1 MLNVTN
7 NTASGEIG
15 NAPSLLLGC
24 HRARYAELLSPT
36 EVAEMA
42 ADAGLE
48 AAPQGWVIHAE
59 LSSEDIEH
67 LTQQPKPP
75 ARLVVQDF
83 DGGLPVVILT
93 TQVNGLRCQWAV
105 PMWEKD
111 AQLWL
116 RDSVERGHI
125 TLMLNAFD
133 ASVSVVMMT
142 ACDMLRNDEA
152 LLRVASVQ
160 KQLTGNEN
168 LFHMLNAG
176 LYLMNDTSGKFARA
190 QEPPLDNRVMVAG
203 RGANAVLLMNTFF
216 AATQAAQALST
227 GADEVIQ

>member
-1 MLNVTN
+1 MNVTN
-7 NTASGEIG
+7 NNADGEIS
-15 NAPSLLLGC
+15 NVPSPLLGC

-48 AAPQGWVIHAE
+48 APPPGWVIHAE

-93 TQVNGLRCQWAV
+93 TQVNGLQCRWAV

-116 RDSVERGHI
+116 RDSVERGCI

-133 ASVSVVMMT
+133 AAVSVVMMT

-152 LLRVASVQ
+152 LLRAATVQ
-160 KQLTGNEN
+160 KQLIGNEN

-176 LYLMNDTSGKFARA
+176 LYLMNNTSGKFART
-190 QEPPLDNRVMVAG
+190 QVNRPG
-203 RGANAVLLMNTFF
+203 F
-216 AATQAAQALST
+216 
-227 GADEVIQ
+227 

>member
-7 NTASGEIG
+7 PAASGEIG
-15 NAPSLLLGC
+15 NVPSLLLRC
-24 HRARYAELLSPT
+24 HRARYAELLSPA

-67 LTQQPKPP
+67 LTQHPNPP
-75 ARLVVQDF
+75 SRLVVQDF

-93 TQVNGLRCQWAV
+93 TQVQGLRFQWAV

-125 TLMLNAFD
+125 TLTLNAFD
-133 ASVSVVMMT
+133 ASVSATLRT
-142 ACDMLRNDEA
+142 ACDKLRNDEA
-152 LLRVASVQ
+152 LLKAATVQ
-160 KQLTGNEN
+160 KRPTGNEH
-168 LFHMLNAG
+168 LFYMLTAG
-176 LYLMNDTSGKFARA
+176 LRLMNDASARFAGT
-190 QEPPLDNRVMVAG
+190 QEHPLDSRVMVAG
-203 RGANAVLLMNTFF
+203 RGKNAVRVMSTFIT
-216 AATQAAQALST
+216 ATQTTKALST

>member
-1 MLNVTN
+1 MNVTN
-7 NTASGEIG
+7 NNADGEIS
-15 NAPSLLLGC
+15 NVPSPLLGC

-48 AAPQGWVIHAE
+48 APPPGWVIHAE

-93 TQVNGLRCQWAV
+93 TQVNGLQCRWAV

-116 RDSVERGHI
+116 RDSVERGCI

-133 ASVSVVMMT
+133 AAVSVVMMT

-152 LLRVASVQ
+152 LLRAATVQ
-160 KQLTGNEN
+160 KQLIGNEN

-176 LYLMNDTSGKFARA
+176 LYLMNDTSGKFART
-190 QEPPLDNRVMVAG
+190 QEPLLDNRVMVAG
-203 RGANAVLLMNTFF
+203 RGANAALLMNTFV
-216 AATQAAQALST
+216 AATQAIQALPT

>member
-1 MLNVTN
+1 M
-7 NTASGEIG
+7 
-15 NAPSLLLGC
+15 
-24 HRARYAELLSPT
+24 
-36 EVAEMA
+36 
-42 ADAGLE
+42 
-48 AAPQGWVIHAE
+48 
-59 LSSEDIEH
+59 
-67 LTQQPKPP
+67 
-75 ARLVVQDF
+75 VQDF

-93 TQVNGLRCQWAV
+93 TQVNGLQCQWAV

-116 RDSVERGHI
+116 RDSVERGCI

-133 ASVSVVMMT
+133 ASVSMVMTT
-142 ACDMLRNDEA
+142 ACDMLRNDDA
-152 LLRVASVQ
+152 LLRAATVQ
-160 KQLTGNEN
+160 KQLIGNEH

-176 LYLMNDTSGKFARA
+176 LYLMNDTSGKFART
-190 QEPPLDNRVMVAG
+190 QEPPLDSRVMVAG

>member
-1 MLNVTN
+1 MNVTN
-7 NTASGEIG
+7 NNADGEIS
-15 NAPSLLLGC
+15 NVPSPLLGC

-48 AAPQGWVIHAE
+48 APPPGWVIHAE

-93 TQVNGLRCQWAV
+93 TQVNGLQCQWAV

-116 RDSVERGHI
+116 RDSVERGCI

-133 ASVSVVMMT
+133 ASVSMVMMT

-152 LLRVASVQ
+152 LLRAATVQ
-160 KQLTGNEN
+160 KQLIGNEN

-176 LYLMNDTSGKFARA
+176 LYLMNNTSGKFART
-190 QEPPLDNRVMVAG
+190 QVNRPG
-203 RGANAVLLMNTFF
+203 F
-216 AATQAAQALST
+216 
-227 GADEVIQ
+227 